1 MVYKKYL
8 NELIVGGILIFV
20 VITTIIY
27 GNGIILS
34 LPNIR
39 IWNWDN
45 LLLILPVLPLLF
57 LQKNASLPTIDT
69 INKKKNGWLSTFGVG
84 MIFGL
89 IDLMVV
95 KVIMHPEPYAEMP
108 PFLQP
113 FPYSIFLYSS
123 GALDVELY
131 YRMIPIT
138 VVLLLNQF
146 YFKGQYRSGLIVAL
160 AIITSLI
167 EPIQQF
173 PSGALWFVIYATI
186 SGIAMNAW
194 QFKSYIQ
201 YGFIASLAVR
211 LGHYLVWHILLGV
224 FVEFVELI

>member
-8 NELIVGGILIFV
+8 NEIVVGGIFLSLI
-20 VITTIIY
+20 ITTIIY
-27 GNGIILS
+27 GNALVIS
-34 LPNIR
+34 NPSIR
-39 IWNWDN
+39 LWNWNN
-45 LLLILPVLPLLF
+45 LMLILPLIPLLF
-57 LQKNASLPTIDT
+57 LQEKASLPSINT
-69 INKKKNGWLSTFGVG
+69 INKKKNGWMSALGVG
-84 MIFGL
+84 MIFGVL
-89 IDLMVV
+89 DLVVV
-95 KVIMHPEPYAEMP
+95 KIIMHPEPYTQMP

-138 VVLLLNQF
+138 ILLLINQF
-146 YFKGQYRSGLIVAL
+146 YFKGKYRNGLIVAL

-224 FVEFVELI
+224 FVELVEL

>member
-8 NELIVGGILIFV
+8 NEIVVGGIFLSLI
-20 VITTIIY
+20 ITTIIY
-27 GNGIILS
+27 GNALVIS
-34 LPNIR
+34 NPSIR
-39 IWNWDN
+39 LWNWNN
-45 LLLILPVLPLLF
+45 LMLILPLIPLLF
-57 LQKNASLPTIDT
+57 LQEKASLPTIDA
-69 INKKKNGWLSTFGVG
+69 INKKKNGWMSTLGVG
-84 MIFGL
+84 MIFGVL
-89 IDLMVV
+89 DLVVV
-95 KVIMHPEPYAEMP
+95 KIIMHPEPYTQMP

-131 YRMIPIT
+131 YRMIPTTIF
-138 VVLLLNQF
+138 LLINQF
-146 YFKGQYRSGLIVAL
+146 YFKGKYRNRLIVAL
-160 AIITSLI
+160 AIITSLV

-224 FVEFVELI
+224 FVEFVEL

>member
-8 NELIVGGILIFV
+8 SEIVVGGIFLSLIV
-20 VITTIIY
+20 TTIIY
-27 GNGIILS
+27 GNVLIIS
-34 LPNIR
+34 NPSIR
-39 IWNWDN
+39 LWNWNN
-45 LLLILPVLPLLF
+45 LILILPLIPLLF
-57 LQKNASLPTIDT
+57 LQEKASLPTIDT
-69 INKKKNGWLSTFGVG
+69 INKKKNGWMSTLGVG
-84 MIFGL
+84 MIFGVL
-89 IDLMVV
+89 DLVVV
-95 KVIMHPEPYAEMP
+95 KIIMHPEPYTQMP

-123 GALDVELY
+123 GALEVELY
-131 YRMIPIT
+131 YRMIPTTIF
-138 VVLLLNQF
+138 LLINQF
-146 YFKGQYRSGLIVAL
+146 YFKGKYRNRLIVAL
-160 AIITSLI
+160 AIITSLT

-194 QFKSYIQ
+194 QFKSYLQ

-224 FVEFVELI
+224 FVEFIEL

>member
-1 MVYKKYL
+1 MVHKKYIS
-8 NELIVGGILIFV
+8 EIVVGGIFLSLI
-20 VITTIIY
+20 ITTIIY
-27 GNGIILS
+27 GNALVIS
-34 LPNIR
+34 NPSIR
-39 IWNWDN
+39 LWNWNN
-45 LLLILPVLPLLF
+45 LMLILPLIPLLF
-57 LQKNASLPTIDT
+57 LQEKASLPSIDT
-69 INKKKNGWLSTFGVG
+69 INKKKKGWMSTLGVG
-84 MIFGL
+84 MIFGVL
-89 IDLMVV
+89 DLVVV
-95 KVIMHPEPYAEMP
+95 KIIMHPEPYTQMP

-131 YRMIPIT
+131 YRMIPTTIF
-138 VVLLLNQF
+138 LLINQF
-146 YFKGQYRSGLIVAL
+146 YFKGKYRNGLIVAL

-194 QFKSYIQ
+194 QFKSYLQ

-224 FVEFVELI
+224 FVEFIEL

>member
-8 NELIVGGILIFV
+8 NEIVVGGIFLSLI
-20 VITTIIY
+20 ITTIIY
-27 GNGIILS
+27 GNALVIS
-34 LPNIR
+34 NPSIR
-39 IWNWDN
+39 LWNWNN
-45 LLLILPVLPLLF
+45 LMLILPLIPLLF
-57 LQKNASLPTIDT
+57 LQEKASLPTIDA
-69 INKKKNGWLSTFGVG
+69 INKKKNGWMSTLGVG
-84 MIFGL
+84 MIFGVL
-89 IDLMVV
+89 DLVVV
-95 KVIMHPEPYAEMP
+95 KIIMHPEPYTQMP

-131 YRMIPIT
+131 YRMIPTTIF
-138 VVLLLNQF
+138 LLINQF
-146 YFKGQYRSGLIVAL
+146 YFKGKYRNRLIVAL
-160 AIITSLI
+160 AIITSLV

-194 QFKSYIQ
+194 QFKSYLQ

-224 FVEFVELI
+224 FVEFVEL

>member
-1 MVYKKYL
+1 MVNKKYIS
-8 NELIVGGILIFV
+8 EIVVGGIFLSLI
-20 VITTIIY
+20 ITTIIY
-27 GNGIILS
+27 GNALVIS
-34 LPNIR
+34 NPSIR
-39 IWNWDN
+39 LWNWNN
-45 LLLILPVLPLLF
+45 LMLILPLIPLLF
-57 LQKNASLPTIDT
+57 LQEKASLPSIDT
-69 INKKKNGWLSTFGVG
+69 INKKKNGWMSTLGVG
-84 MIFGL
+84 MIFGVL
-89 IDLMVV
+89 DLVVV
-95 KVIMHPEPYAEMP
+95 KIIMHPEPYTQMP

-131 YRMIPIT
+131 YRMIPTTIF
-138 VVLLLNQF
+138 LLINQF
-146 YFKGQYRSGLIVAL
+146 YFKGKYRNGLIVAL

-194 QFKSYIQ
+194 QFKSYLQ

-224 FVEFVELI
+224 FVEFIEL

>member
-1 MVYKKYL
+1 MQL
-8 NELIVGGILIFV
+8 GQN
-20 VITTIIY
+20 
-27 GNGIILS
+27 
-34 LPNIR
+34 P
-39 IWNWDN
+39 
-45 LLLILPVLPLLF
+45 LF
-57 LQKNASLPTIDT
+57 LQEKASLPSIDT
-69 INKKKNGWLSTFGVG
+69 INKKKKGWMSTLGVG
-84 MIFGL
+84 MIFGVL
-89 IDLMVV
+89 DLVVV
-95 KVIMHPEPYAEMP
+95 KIIMHPEPYTQMP

-113 FPYSIFLYSS
+113 FPYSVFLYSS

-131 YRMIPIT
+131 YRMIPTTIF
-138 VVLLLNQF
+138 LLINQF
-146 YFKGQYRSGLIVAL
+146 YFKGKYRNGLIVAL

-194 QFKSYIQ
+194 QFKSYLQ

-224 FVEFVELI
+224 FVEFIEL

>member
-8 NELIVGGILIFV
+8 NEIVVGGIFLSLI
-20 VITTIIY
+20 ITTIIY
-27 GNGIILS
+27 GNALVIS
-34 LPNIR
+34 NPSIR
-39 IWNWDN
+39 LWNWNN
-45 LLLILPVLPLLF
+45 LMLILPLIPLLF
-57 LQKNASLPTIDT
+57 LQEKASLPSIDT
-69 INKKKNGWLSTFGVG
+69 INKKKNGWMSALGVG
-84 MIFGL
+84 MIFGVL
-89 IDLMVV
+89 DLVVV
-95 KVIMHPEPYAEMP
+95 KIIMHPEPYTQMP

-138 VVLLLNQF
+138 ILLLINQF
-146 YFKGQYRSGLIVAL
+146 YFKGKYRNGLIVAL
-160 AIITSLI
+160 AIITSLV

-224 FVEFVELI
+224 FVELVEL